1 MVFCEKICCYRY
13 QSATLMVF
21 NDSVSTVITSYRH
34 MSRRTN
40 ARTALPDRVPNDPLT
55 SSECSSKSDSSSSE
69 SVSYSSIC
77 SSLLVLQTP
86 Q

>member
-1 MVFCEKICCYRY
+1 
-13 QSATLMVF
+13 MVF

-55 SSECSSKSDSSSSE
+55 SSECSSKSDSSSFVVHLPINQNE
-69 SVSYSSIC
+69 AYKLFCSI
-77 SSLLVLQTP
+77 VLFVKDFP
-86 Q
+86 S